1 MNSDKQT
8 SQDKAEKYTAT
19 VISDENPP
27 KDSNNSEQ
35 SDKTIIAT
43 KEFKEYISKKEELYN
58 TLMTFIENSEDNDF
72 QHLIDLINH
81 QNQDEN
87 REKYEEI
94 LQLIASI
101 SDNCH
106 RNKSFF
112 NNLYQIIDHYKNQI
126 KQTFSNEEIFDIFE
140 KKKKML
146 LFLFQNKIITI
157 DDDIYYRLLTKGE
170 ANGNRYIHFFY
181 PEIKKFIDKK
191 KVIYIKEELINIDE
205 NIFDG
210 FEEKHNEGENDS
222 FICSLIREDSVEEF
236 IEYVNR
242 SNISLRSQVSPSIFE
257 TNSFLIEN
265 NKTTLIEYSA
275 FFGAIQIFQYLR
287 MNGVE
292 LNPSLWLYAIHSR
305 NAELIHL
312 LESCQVS
319 PPNENYEKCLY
330 ESIKC
335 HHNEIAYY
343 IENNLITED
352 NDETRKSE
360 EFISTILKNHNY
372 AYLNLNFEDS
382 YTFFYLWNYGYHTLV
397 NLFIETRKEYYEKVT
412 FETMSDS
419 NLDKLFLKMK
429 KCFKTMTSDTIVTL
443 QEAANKNQIDIIY
456 YLLLCKK
463 SIPDSCFN
471 ENSVLQ
477 KIVIPSS
484 VVSIGNFAFS
494 DCKSLSEI
502 IIPSSVTSIG
512 ESAFINCKSLTSF
525 LIPSSVVSIE
535 YSTFNHCE
543 SLREIIIPSSVT
555 SIGNYAFYECVSLKK
570 VKIEYSVTSIGKFAF
585 GECTSLEDINIPSSV
600 TSIGD
605 SAFYKCSSF
614 VYIDIPSSVT
624 SIGDSAFKKCSSMNV
639 IDIPYYVTSIGDS
652 TFAECYSLR
661 IIRIPS
667 SVTSIGDCAFLGIR
681 SLIIKGS
688 IKKILPY
695 MFSYCHSLKNIT
707 IPSSVFSIEKYAF
720 CSCKYLKT
728 IKIPSSV
735 VSIDKHA
742 FDGCSAL
749 KQIEIP
755 TSLKSIEDYVF
766 NECSS
771 LTEIKIPFSVKSI
784 GSHAFSSCIS
794 LKVIE
799 IPSSVVS
806 IDKHAFDGCS
816 ALTQIE
822 IPTSL
827 KSIEDY
833 VFNGCSSLAEIKIP
847 FSVKSIGS
855 NAFSGCTSLK
865 VIDIPFSVVSIGDYA
880 FRGCSKLY
888 KYTIPP
894 SVTSIG
900 DNIFD
905 ECLPF
910 LQKSFASFLASFEK
924 RFQVKM

>member
-287 MNGVE
+287 LNGVE
-292 LNPSLWLYAIHSR
+292 LTPSLWLYAIHSR

-570 VKIEYSVTSIGKFAF
+570 VKI
-585 GECTSLEDINIPSSV
+585 
-600 TSIGD
+600 
-605 SAFYKCSSF
+605 
-614 VYIDIPSSVT
+614 
-624 SIGDSAFKKCSSMNV
+624 
-639 IDIPYYVTSIGDS
+639 
-652 TFAECYSLR
+652 
-661 IIRIPS
+661 PS